1 MKDYLIMSEYITHT
15 RFDGKDING
24 REILI
29 RRGHKLE
36 RKGELLYY
44 DERPVCVH
52 RSLVGKQHFA
62 INDDGLGLERGNLTY
77 AIAYSPRVRHSDDG
91 ERQQRFTDAELET
104 LNTKW
109 VEYLKPNV
117 DMLLF
122 NDKFFELSPDVL
134 KEIARDVNI

>member
-1 MKDYLIMSEYITHT
+1 MSEYITHT

-62 INDDGLGLERGNLTY
+62 KNDDGLGLERGDLTY

>member
-1 MKDYLIMSEYITHT
+1 MSEYITHT

-62 INDDGLGLERGNLTY
+62 INDDGLGLERGDLTY

-122 NDKFFELSPDVL
+122 NDKFFELSTDVL